1 MLTPKPLGV
10 EEAKD
15 IQQKPEKVD
24 EVLAN
29 IDSAAEEVAVSNSAA
44 KAEEFDE
51 NPIEN
56 VEETI
61 KDL

>member
-1 MLTPKPLGV
+1 MLTPKPLGE

-15 IQQKPEKVD
+15 IQQTEKVD